1 MFPRIKVP
9 WLAVVALLQVCLFVL
24 FWRRLETLPAPA
36 CDPSRMEGGT
46 NRNIFPN
53 ESQSLGGI
61 SFDQHEE
68 IIAELLSKFER
79 VSNLAKQLVQR
90 FKSKHDSSKA
100 ISSSFSA
107 SGDALDAM
115 DMYFKKTVS
124 EERVVLKVAT
134 YNIWNIN
141 PPYDER
147 LGRIV
152 EYIRSLQPDIIG
164 LQEIRMYKVGDYF
177 AVWFNCFFVLTG
189 ICWFDCDISACTKF

>member
-177 AVWFNCFFVLTG
+177 AV
-189 ICWFDCDISACTKF
+189 